1 MEQDQLLDMI
11 VTVVDVSVDAG
22 LVDADVVVEDA
33 TALVQ
38 EDQAVV
44 VEQDALVVD
53 MSEVQDLTDLAVVDA
68 SVDAGLVDQQMG
80 EVACDEE
87 LPETCVCE
95 PSDENMCQEEVTVMT
110 EQKQKSDEDSCNQM
124 GVNSPLI
131 FALVGALLMR
141 KASRLF

>member
-11 VTVVDVSVDAG
+11 VTVVDASVDAG
-22 LVDADVVVEDA
+22 FVDADVVVEDA

-53 MSEVQDLTDLAVVDA
+53 MSDVQDLTDLAVVDA
-68 SVDAGLVDQQMG
+68 SDAGLVDQQMG

-95 PSDENMCQEEVTVMT
+95 PPDENMCQEEVTVMT